1 MSSRAPSNRVLKGLC
16 MWAWPPI
23 LAFSLLLAG
32 LTGLIACGNVQPIVQ
47 PFIPPQYLGCIEISP
62 SELGYYYFNYDP
74 PYIWLPTADEA
85 FTGKAIIMKNIE
97 ITEDMIETRTKSFFK
112 VNDDLLIKPL
122 DLSRG
127 EELEVG
133 DTVDILGLC
142 KGISDKWAA
151 VVLEGCLIEP
161 SGRLNLPLDDGQAAV
176 GPAY

>member
-1 MSSRAPSNRVLKGLC
+1 MSSRAPNGRVLKGLY

-32 LTGLIACGNVQPIVQ
+32 LGGLIGCVFAQPIVQ
-47 PFIPPQYLGCIEISP
+47 PFIPPQYLDCIEINP
-62 SELGYYYFNYDP
+62 FELADYYFNYEP

-97 ITEDMIETRTKSFFK
+97 ITEGMVETRTKSFFK

-122 DLSRG
+122 DLSRV
-127 EELEVG
+127 EELRVG

-151 VVLEGCLIEP
+151 VVLEDCIIEP
-161 SGRLNLPLDDGQAAV
+161 AGRLNLPLDDGQATL
-176 GPAY
+176 GLAY